1 MKVTTKYYID
11 YAYNQT
17 IGENFYHTLVRTRDG
32 LILFSNHNLQTVI
45 DYAKKIQCI
54 NSKDLSIL

>member
-1 MKVTTKYYID
+1 MCITKRS
-11 YAYNQT
+11 
-17 IGENFYHTLVRTRDG
+17 GENFYHTLVRTRDG